1 MKKLLLTVSLCAVAF
16 ICMNLPYTMTPE
28 EAAKAVREFHPAI
41 AYPYHDRG
49 SDLNAFKKG
58 LEGSGVEVRILDWY
72 AD

>member
-1 MKKLLLTVSLCAVAF
+1 MKIARIAVTATSTLLPPL
-16 ICMNLPYTMTPE
+16 
-28 EAAKAVREFHPAI
+28 AAPVQEFHPAI

-49 SDLNAFKKG
+49 SALNAFKKG